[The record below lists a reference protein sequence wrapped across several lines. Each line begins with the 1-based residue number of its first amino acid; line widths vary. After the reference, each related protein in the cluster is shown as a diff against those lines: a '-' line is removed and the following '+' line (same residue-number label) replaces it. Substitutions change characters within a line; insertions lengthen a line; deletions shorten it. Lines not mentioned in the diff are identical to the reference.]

1 MNAVLVNSLREHL
14 VSADCMSR
22 TPQAI
27 EKLVLVLTT
36 LMAVFVECKVGNSP
50 NVLYGRLD

>member
-22 TPQAI
+22 TLQAI
-27 EKLVLVLTT
+27 EKLVLVLTM